1 MAELQAVVG
10 TAARAAAPV
19 EVVAQGAGDTKGTQG
34 QAPAMPDREQRIREV
49 AYGYFVERGC
59 VEGHDLDD
67 WLKAE
72 SQMEQSREVGGATVA
87 H

>member
-19 EVVAQGAGDTKGTQG
+19 DVLAQGANDTKGMQG
-34 QAPAMPDREQRIREV
+34 QAPVMPDREQRIREV
-49 AYGYFVERGC
+49 AYGYFVERGR

-72 SQMEQSREVGGATVA
+72 SQMEQSRDAGGAPVE